1 MVRRKANRGFVLIE
15 VLVAVAVAAVLLVA
29 LLRSFV
35 GTWQGITTVREEAE
49 AMIIART
56 LINSV
61 TPRDNAVEINQ
72 QGSIGRYNWALE
84 MKKMPVVVAA
94 APAPATPTA
103 TPTADNTDAG
113 DNPAP
118 FAWTLYRVGV
128 TVTAPNGRRTNLE
141 TSRLSRP

>member
-1 MVRRKANRGFVLIE
+1 VVRRKASRGFVLIE

-35 GTWQGITTVREEAE
+35 STWAGITTVREEAE
-49 AMIIART
+49 TMLIART
-56 LINSV
+56 LISAV
-61 TPRDNAVEINQ
+61 TPRDHAAEVSQ

-84 MKKMPVVVAA
+84 VRKAPVVAVPAA
-94 APAPATPTA
+94 A
-103 TPTADNTDAG
+103 TDSE
-113 DNPAP
+113 NP

-128 TVTAPNGRRTNLE
+128 VVTAPNGRRTSLE